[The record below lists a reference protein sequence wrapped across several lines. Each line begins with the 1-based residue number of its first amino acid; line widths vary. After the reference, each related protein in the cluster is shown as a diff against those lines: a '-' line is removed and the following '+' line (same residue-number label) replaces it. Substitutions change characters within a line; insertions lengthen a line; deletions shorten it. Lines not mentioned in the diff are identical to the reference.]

1 MNDDQRV
8 EDNREMGDGGT
19 ALWLFDS
26 VTSPSSYAGKKTDP
40 MAEYV
45 EQMRAGRV
53 DALQKLYG
61 GAAKSVRK
69 LAFRITRDSA
79 LADEV
84 TQATF
89 FKAWMHAGR
98 YDARR
103 GSVLTWLLCIAR
115 SRSIDALR
123 NSLHIPASHAVPFA
137 VASFEAD
144 SPANPEDQAVDA
156 QRAMQLHRAL
166 ARLSPLQRQLLA
178 LAYFRGA
185 THEEIAERLRLPLG
199 TVKSH
204 TKRALA
210 TLRRALSD
218 LEADEDPKCLGRRRG
233 RNRSDESTARRQA
246 PPNMLRA
253 ISSSPVAPS
262 DPRTDCR

>member
-1 MNDDQRV
+1 MNTDQRV
-8 EDNREMGDGGT
+8 EDNREMGDDGPP
-19 ALWLFDS
+19 LWLFDS
-26 VTSPSSYAGKKTDP
+26 VSGPFSFDAGKTAKTDP

-53 DALQKLYG
+53 DALRKLYE

-84 TQATF
+84 TQVTF

-98 YDARR
+98 YDAGR

-115 SRSIDALR
+115 SRSIDVLR
-123 NSLHIPASHAVPFA
+123 NSLHIPASHAVPLA
-137 VASFEAD
+137 VAAFEAD

-166 ARLSPLQRQLLA
+166 ARLGPLQRQLLA

-185 THEEIAERLRLPLG
+185 AHEEIAERLRLPLG

-218 LEADEDPKCLGRRRG
+218 LEAEDPKCLGRRRG
-233 RNRSDESTARRQA
+233 RKRSYEAGSERRQA
-246 PPNMLRA
+246 PPNML
-253 ISSSPVAPS
+253 
-262 DPRTDCR
+262 

>member
-8 EDNREMGDGGT
+8 EDNREIGDGGT
-19 ALWLFDS
+19 SLWLFDS
-26 VTSPSSYAGKKTDP
+26 VTTTFSSYAGKTAKTDP

-53 DALQKLYG
+53 DALQKLYAG
-61 GAAKSVRK
+61 TAKSVRK

-89 FKAWMHAGR
+89 LKAWMHAGSF
-98 YDARR
+98 DVSR

-123 NSLHIPASHAVPFA
+123 NTPHIPASHAVPFT
-137 VASFEAD
+137 VAAFEAD

-185 THEEIAERLRLPLG
+185 THEDIAERLRLPLG

-218 LEADEDPKCLGRRRG
+218 LEAEDPKCLGRRRG
-233 RNRSDESTARRQA
+233 RKRSYEAGSERRQA
-246 PPNMLRA
+246 PPNML
-253 ISSSPVAPS
+253 
-262 DPRTDCR
+262 